1 MALTD
6 VYGYRR
12 MKREHACCPPGA
24 TPSDESHPLG
34 RVADPSAGSI
44 RPIRTRTTGQ
54 GGAPVSPARKQGG
67 LIALDATE
75 FLMGSDSNDGYR
87 RDGEGPL
94 RRVRLAGF
102 SIAACAVTNA
112 EFEAFVHDTGHVTDA
127 ERCGWSFV
135 FHRFVRKDPRDCC
148 KGISSEAP
156 WWVAVEGA
164 CWRRPEGPESD
175 VGDRMDHPVTHV
187 SWHDA
192 QAYCR
197 WSGTRLPTEAQWEF
211 AARGGL
217 EGRTYPWGDELLP
230 GGRHRCNIWQGE
242 FPTHDSGRDGY
253 TGTAPVH
260 AYEPNGLG
268 LHNAVGNVWEWCE
281 DWFSPNYHR
290 VTRAVDP
297 RYVIPTGRRSMR
309 GGSFLCHHSYC
320 NRYRVAAR
328 GSNTPE
334 STTNHCGFRVAL

>member
-1 MALTD
+1 MNRD
-6 VYGYRR
+6 R
-12 MKREHACCPPGA
+12 ACCMPDAGPSGDTRAPGRH
-24 TPSDESHPLG
+24 TPIPAASLQSNPTRTPHRLCADVSRSDEPCE
-34 RVADPSAGSI
+34 
-44 RPIRTRTTGQ
+44 
-54 GGAPVSPARKQGG
+54 
-67 LIALDATE
+67 LIALDASE
-75 FLMGSDSNDGYR
+75 FLMGAGAGEGYSA
-87 RDGEGPL
+87 DGEGPP
-94 RRVRLAGF
+94 RRVELAGF
-102 SIAACAVTNA
+102 SIATCAVTNA
-112 EFEAFVHDTGHVTDA
+112 EFGAFVRDTGHVTVA
-127 ERCGWSFV
+127 ELCGWSFV
-135 FHRFVRKDPRDCC
+135 FRSFVGEESTGRR

-156 WWVAVEGA
+156 WWVAVEDA
-164 CWRRPEGPESD
+164 CWQRPEGPGSRVD
-175 VGDRMDHPVTHV
+175 DRMDHPVTHV

-217 EGRTYPWGDELLP
+217 EGATYPWGDELVP

-242 FPTHDSGRDGY
+242 FPTRNTGHDGHV
-253 TGTAPVH
+253 GTAPVR
-260 AYEPNGLG
+260 AYAPNGFG

-290 VTRAVDP
+290 VTRAEDP